1 MSAEINGLT
10 VRFGETIAV
19 HDINLH
25 IATGERFAVMGPSGS
40 GKSTLLRAIA
50 GLDHVE
56 AATVVIDGVDMATR
70 PTHARPIG
78 LMFQDYALFPHLSV
92 RGNVAYGLQM
102 KGTSSAEV
110 DKIVTRLLGIAG
122 LEGFE
127 NRKIESLS
135 GGERQRVAL
144 VRTLAPEPSL
154 VMLDEPLGSLDLA
167 LRESL
172 LAEMRAIIVELETT
186 ALYVTHDRSEAFA
199 FADRVAIM
207 RSGHI
212 VRVGTPADV
221 WLDPRTEFVA
231 RFLGHNNV
239 VDGAVVGRPDDT
251 VLIPTDAISIRTD
264 GQLETTVLGST
275 FTDGHYLHN
284 VETEDGVNLR
294 VVSETR
300 LEHGATASI
309 SIAVEEVRSLVVDE
323 L

>member
-1 MSAEINGLT
+1 
-10 VRFGETIAV
+10 
-19 HDINLH
+19 
-25 IATGERFAVMGPSGS
+25 
-40 GKSTLLRAIA
+40 
-50 GLDHVE
+50 
-56 AATVVIDGVDMATR
+56 
-70 PTHARPIG
+70 
-78 LMFQDYALFPHLSV
+78 MFQDYALFPHLSV
-92 RGNVAYGLQM
+92 KGNVAYGLQV
-102 KGTSSAEV
+102 KGTSKAHV

-127 NRKIESLS
+127 DRKIESLS

-212 VRVGTPADV
+212 VRLGTPADV

-231 RFLGHNNV
+231 RFLGHNNI
-239 VDGAVVGRPDDT
+239 VDGAVIGRRDDT

-264 GQLETTVLGST
+264 GQLETTVLSST
-275 FTDGHYLHN
+275 FVDGHYLHD
-284 VETEDGVNLR
+284 VKTEEGVNLR
-294 VVSETR
+294 VLSETH
-300 LEHGATASI
+300 LEQGSIASI
-309 SIAVEEVRSLVVDE
+309 SIDVEEARSLVVDE